1 MSKRTPQYKFLDT
14 GLNSYNSYYTG
25 AIEDCTIEDGHVRI
39 YLLVQGSFNLFQLI
53 VCTLLA
59 CAIAAD
65 KEGILAGC
73 LLCCNGI
80 LMLFLIAWTITGSVW
95 VWGSLGDWKDDHS
108 LCNNALFISAIICL
122 SLHYVVI
129 LLMCC
134 FCACGIIA
142 GIIGAACDSDSSHE
156 IN

>member
-1 MSKRTPQYKFLDT
+1 MYGYRIACDYSSLFS
-14 GLNSYNSYYTG
+14 SYNPYYTG
-25 AIEDCTIEDGHVRI
+25 AIEDCTIEDSHVRI

-53 VCTLLA
+53 VCILST
-59 CAIAAD
+59 CATAAD

-73 LLCCNGI
+73 LHCFNGI
-80 LMLFLIAWTITGSVW
+80 LMLFFIAWTITGSVW
-95 VWGSLGDWKDDHS
+95 VWRSLDDWKDDHS
-108 LCNNALFISAIICL
+108 LCNNAVFISAIVCL

-134 FCACGIIA
+134 CCACGICV
-142 GIIGAACDSDSSHE
+142 ACNSDSLRE